1 MTADL
6 ATNSNFTLLGK
17 WEGGMEREGKT
28 MASPTK
34 HGLMLTRIHKLRNC
48 ILSTLPMR

>member
-17 WEGGMEREGKT
+17 WERGMEREVRPWPAYKT
-28 MASPTK
+28 RVDAD
-34 HGLMLTRIHKLRNC
+34 REFIN
-48 ILSTLPMR
+48 